1 MKRFRKSTVSDKI
14 KNKIVKEWRISK
26 LNSIPAI
33 AQRFSLSQN
42 VVNKIINDYLSEKSK
57 VS

>member
-1 MKRFRKSTVSDKI
+1 MKRFRKSTVPDKT
-14 KNKIVKEWRISK
+14 KSKIVKEWRISK

-33 AQRFSLSQN
+33 AKRFSLSQN